1 MLRVKHKLPSTSSQW
16 AKQLKY
22 GNNVQN
28 RGRWKANGVALSPL
42 WDTVDKVKYYI
53 KLISNIIIF
62 YILNLYFD
70 LLYLKNILYL
80 LHTITHKLSN
90 DNYMYRTFKL
100 EAFEFVIVMYV
111 IYFTVTFNFNT
122 ILVEIFNF
130 NLYLIT
136 GILKINPLLSMQSY
150 HPLLSPLRSCL

>member
-1 MLRVKHKLPSTSSQW
+1 M
-16 AKQLKY
+16 
-22 GNNVQN
+22 
-28 RGRWKANGVALSPL
+28 
-42 WDTVDKVKYYI
+42 DKVKYYI
-53 KLISNIIIF
+53 KLISNLIIF
-62 YILNLYFD
+62 DILNLYFD

-100 EAFEFVIVMYV
+100 EAFEFVIVMYL

-130 NLYLIT
+130 QLIFNYRYT
-136 GILKINPLLSMQSY
+136 ENKSPSY
-150 HPLLSPLRSCL
+150 HPLLSPLHSCL

>member
-1 MLRVKHKLPSTSSQW
+1 MLRVKHKFPSTSSQW

-53 KLISNIIIF
+53 KLMSNLIIF
-62 YILNLYFD
+62 DILNLYFD

-100 EAFEFVIVMYV
+100 PVEAFKFVIVMYL

-130 NLYLIT
+130 QLIFNYRYT
-136 GILKINPLLSMQSY
+136 ENKSPSLHAILPSTVISLA
-150 HPLLSPLRSCL
+150 

>member
-1 MLRVKHKLPSTSSQW
+1 M
-16 AKQLKY
+16 
-22 GNNVQN
+22 
-28 RGRWKANGVALSPL
+28 
-42 WDTVDKVKYYI
+42 DKVKYYI

-100 EAFEFVIVMYV
+100 EAFEFVIVMYL

-130 NLYLIT
+130 QLIFNYRYT
-136 GILKINPLLSMQSY
+136 ENKSPSLHAILPSTVISLA
-150 HPLLSPLRSCL
+150 